1 MQIVKTKV
9 KDPDL
14 IRKKQQQIVK
24 GSIKVFRKKGFH
36 AASIREI
43 ARACRMSLGSLYDYI
58 EKKEDILFLV
68 HNEVLNQIYDRM
80 ETIAAQY
87 DHPVEQLIHILR
99 GLFDLTCRLKDEML
113 FIYTET
119 KSLEKPYLKEI
130 LRRESEFVSK
140 YRELIE
146 RGVNQGMFKC
156 DSPDL
161 AANILIFSG
170 SIIPLRGWNIL
181 PRHSEEEVFEALKS
195 LALKI
200 LNVNNQAAIAMASNQ
215 PLGN

>member
-1 MQIVKTKV
+1 VQTVKTKV

-24 GSIKVFRKKGFH
+24 GAIKVFRKKGFH

-43 ARACRMSLGSLYDYI
+43 ARACRMSLGSLYDYV

-68 HNEVLNQIYDRM
+68 HNEVLDQIYDRM
-80 ETIAAQY
+80 ETMAAQH
-87 DHPVEQLIHILR
+87 DHPVDQLIHILR

-119 KSLEKPYLKEI
+119 KSLEKPYMKEI
-130 LRRESEFVSK
+130 LRRESEFVAK
-140 YRELIE
+140 YRELID
-146 RGVNQGMFKC
+146 RGIEQGVFKC

-161 AANILIFSG
+161 VANILIFTG
-170 SIIPLRGWNIL
+170 SLIPLRGWNIL
-181 PRHSEEEVFEALKS
+181 PHHSEEAVFEVLKS
-195 LALKI
+195 LALKL
-200 LNVNNQAAIAMASNQ
+200 LNVEN
-215 PLGN
+215 